1 MDELEEDQEAA
12 TKENK
17 VLAEEVLDLKDQINE
32 GHKSM
37 AEINKAKQYLEKER
51 NELQKMLSQKEVLLE
66 QVEAKTILFQMNL
79 KKCQTD
85 MNTIVK

>member
-1 MDELEEDQEAA
+1 
-12 TKENK
+12 
-17 VLAEEVLDLKDQINE
+17 
-32 GHKSM
+32 M

-51 NELQKMLSQKEVLLE
+51 NELQKMLAQKEDLLE
-66 QVEAKTILFQMNL
+66 QLEAKTILFQMNL